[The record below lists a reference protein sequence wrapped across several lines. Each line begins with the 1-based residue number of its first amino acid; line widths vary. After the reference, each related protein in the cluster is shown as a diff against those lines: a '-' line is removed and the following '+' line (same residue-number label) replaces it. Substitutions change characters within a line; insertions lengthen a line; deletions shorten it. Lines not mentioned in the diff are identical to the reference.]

1 MIKLSMVFFKVARI
15 IILVQLCERIQTLL
29 IKHLSPDAI
38 HILRKSVGT
47 LLTRE
52 DELTQIINRLDR
64 IISLFAYLLS
74 F

>member
-1 MIKLSMVFFKVARI
+1 MARI

-29 IKHLSPDAI
+29 IKYLSPRSI

-52 DELTQIINRLDR
+52 DELTQIISRLDR

-74 F
+74 FYACRSIFVK